1 MSDRQQSLIDTFILS
16 IMTYVG
22 TAMTWFAVNLDFISK
37 VATLLVTVGVGIF
50 TIRQSIIATKK
61 IKKEMRDEE

>member
-22 TAMTWFAVNLDFISK
+22 TALTWFAVNLDFISK
-37 VATLLVTVGVGIF
+37 VATLLVTIGVGIF